1 MVFSA
6 NSTITKQL
14 IINTSEFYTTVARGS
29 NHINLDAK
37 GRMSIPTKLRD
48 ALKGESDEQLVVTIS
63 PSDRCLML
71 YKLEDWQEV
80 EKKLTALPTLN
91 AQVRQLKRMLIG
103 HADDCA
109 MDGSGRILIPVNLRE
124 FAGIDRKAVLVGQ
137 GDKYEIWGEAQWLA
151 QRESLAD
158 IKLDESA
165 LPIELGSLSF

>member
-1 MVFSA
+1 M
-6 NSTITKQL
+6 
-14 IINTSEFYTTVARGS
+14 ARGS

-48 ALKGESDEQLVVTIS
+48 ALKGASDGQLVVTIS
-63 PSDRCLML
+63 PSDRCLLL
-71 YKLEDWQEV
+71 YKLEDWDDV
-80 EKKLTALPTLN
+80 EQKLTALPTLN

-109 MDGSGRILIPVNLRE
+109 MDGSGRILLPVPLRE

-137 GDKYEIWGEAQWLA
+137 GDKYEIWDEAQWFA
-151 QRESLAD
+151 QRASLAE

-165 LPIELGSLSF
+165 LPAELGSLSF